1 MQRPE
6 GFQSSQCG
14 LHGALPERHTRA
26 AIPCRSSVTLRR
38 CCVRHDPGTGRS
50 RSESPPEAGPRCNR
64 TFCRCRTG
72 RIVISESRPR
82 TVLAHYAN
90 LKHDGAL
97 PCIQILTIYFCL
109 QLHNRGATSSNV
121 SGSCL
126 TLSDKIEL
134 RILCTYPGYMYSQDP
149 EFDVEPALPR

>member
-97 PCIQILTIYFCL
+97 PCIQIFDHLL
-109 QLHNRGATSSNV
+109 LLATSQQRSNKFERV
-121 SGSCL
+121 RSPRLRWCL
-126 TLSDKIEL
+126 DRPFGRLK
-134 RILCTYPGYMYSQDP
+134 
-149 EFDVEPALPR
+149 EPHF